1 VIKLVTPL
9 GVVGLI
15 AVMYLLYIFANLSQ
29 RLGAVTKMK
38 PYYRGFYVAMGFL
51 SLSVVARIVLSNLAT
66 APPLSGSLLTSPLFA
81 LIVFH
86 IPFIIAAALSVG
98 VAWRYWSWLFK
109 EKLT

>member
-1 VIKLVTPL
+1 MNALVMPL
-9 GVVGLI
+9 GIVGLI

-38 PYYRGFYVAMGFL
+38 PYYRGFYMAMGFL
-51 SLSVVARIVLSNLAT
+51 GVSIVTRVVVSSLALAPQPG
-66 APPLSGSLLTSPLFA
+66 AGFLNGSLVYLA
-81 LIVFH
+81 VYH
-86 IPFIIAAALSVG
+86 VPFVIAVAISVT